1 MVKRSSVKVPGKAS
15 ADSFEFIIGLAEQ
28 RCMILHPQAP
38 HAGFVADS
46 SRSPGSLDEGS
57 GFGRAIDAQSRI
69 A

>member
-28 RCMILHPQAP
+28 RCMVLHPQAP
-38 HAGFVADS
+38 HAGFVADKG
-46 SRSPGSLDEGS
+46 RSPGTMKEGA
-57 GFGRAIDAQSRI
+57 GWNPEFDARGSV